1 MDTHARG
8 RGFEAL
14 AAEYLRRAGFS
25 VVGRNVRH
33 GREEIDIVVR
43 RGDLVAFVEVKGR
56 ASADVGH
63 PLVAIDHRK
72 RAAIARVARGW
83 IRRYGRSGDRYR
95 FDAVAI
101 LPAPTGWAIDHVADA
116 WRLG

>member
-1 MDTHARG
+1 MDTHRRG

-14 AAEYLRRAGFS
+14 AAQHLRRSGFT

-33 GREEIDIVVR
+33 GREEIDLVVR

-56 ASADVGH
+56 ASTSAGH
-63 PLVAIDHRK
+63 PLLAIDHRK
-72 RAAIARVARGW
+72 RAAIARVARFW
-83 IRRYGRSGDRYR
+83 IHRHGRAGDRYR
-95 FDAVAI
+95 FDAIGI